1 MFYVTRDTKNKA
13 SANDGAGKIFVIQI
27 IVTNHGCLT
36 YWVPRTILLT
46 CINSFASRTT
56 VGGRNPDIDDDHYFI
71 DEKTGA

>member
-46 CINSFASRTT
+46 CINSFVSRTT
-56 VGGRNPDIDDDHYFI
+56 VGGRNYNIDDDHYFI